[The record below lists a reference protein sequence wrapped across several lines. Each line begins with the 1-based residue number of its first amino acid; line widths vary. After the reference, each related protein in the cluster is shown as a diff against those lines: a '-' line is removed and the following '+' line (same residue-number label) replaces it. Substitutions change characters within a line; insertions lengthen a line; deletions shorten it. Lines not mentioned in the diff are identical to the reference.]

1 MQEFRYLKICDMS
14 IDNAIEGFY
23 LLKSAVL
30 RSTGGGKPYLTG
42 KLQDTTGEIDYVIW
56 DYTGTVHDSSLGL
69 PVKVRGTVSAYNG
82 NIQVSIVR
90 IRAIQDSDNVDLSQI
105 IPVAPID
112 AVAGY
117 KEVKQMLSELQD
129 PDYRNIA
136 LELLKRHEMTFV
148 NVPAA
153 KGVHHAFLH
162 GVLMHTLNMMR
173 TAKYFAELYKDTP
186 INASLLIAAT
196 FCHDIN
202 KDREMLTTRVG
213 LVDDYSV
220 EGELL
225 GHSYMSA
232 REIHEVGAALKIPE
246 AKTMLMEHLILSH
259 HGQPDWG
266 AAVTPRCAEAALLHL
281 IDMVDSRMEIYREA
295 YLKVTPGEFTEKVY
309 ALGNRAYFPE
319 L

>member
-42 KLQDTTGEIDYVIW
+42 KLQDTTGEIDYVMW

-136 LELLKRHEMTFV
+136 LELMKRHEKTFV

-162 GVLMHTLNMMR
+162 GALMHTLNMMR

-202 KDREMLTTRVG
+202 KDREMLTARVG

-232 REIHEVGAALKIPE
+232 LE
-246 AKTMLMEHLILSH
+246 
-259 HGQPDWG
+259 HGQTDWG